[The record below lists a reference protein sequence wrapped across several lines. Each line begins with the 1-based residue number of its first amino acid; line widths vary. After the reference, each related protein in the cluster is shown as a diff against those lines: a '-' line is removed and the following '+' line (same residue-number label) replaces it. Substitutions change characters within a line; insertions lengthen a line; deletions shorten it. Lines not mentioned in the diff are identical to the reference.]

1 MRLLGDHVPYAIEAW
16 PEGSQRH
23 LSAESGLYCRI
34 LTEGVF
40 GIRPTGFRSFTLT
53 PRLPAAWDRMSLRR
67 VRAFGSAFDIE
78 VRRAAKGMEVTVT
91 QDGREVVRKPLRA
104 GQSLGVKLK

>member
-1 MRLLGDHVPYAIEAW
+1 M
-16 PEGSQRH
+16 
-23 LSAESGLYCRI
+23 
-34 LTEGVF
+34 F

-53 PRLPAAWDRMSLRR
+53 PRLPATWDRMSLRR

-91 QDGREVVRKPLRA
+91 QDGREVVRKQLRT